1 MEDQPVYDHVYTGY
15 DRYFHLTAPQVVAV
29 LFFKLLED
37 VTTSIGYSKK
47 DGFYKSQG
55 LLIGWVSQLCDG
67 TLIWGR
73 PYILTMVAIVA
84 GLGFGNFTAA
94 TYFKFAGLYL
104 LFAVVVAILMVK
116 LWMRP
121 DVSKFK
127 SFDDAAMREELKK
140 NPNQQGEEKSLWP
153 VWQSSCCA
161 TSWLPWNSWDRLL
174 LTSAALRLQHL

>member
-1 MEDQPVYDHVYTGY
+1 
-15 DRYFHLTAPQVVAV
+15 
-29 LFFKLLED
+29 
-37 VTTSIGYSKK
+37 
-47 DGFYKSQG
+47 
-55 LLIGWVSQLCDG
+55 
-67 TLIWGR
+67 
-73 PYILTMVAIVA
+73 MVAIVA

-140 NPNQQGEEKSLWP
+140 NPISKRGKIALAGMAVILLCYILASMD
-153 VWQSSCCA
+153 
-161 TSWLPWNSWDRLL
+161 SWDRLL